1 MVGAMPIVSGE
12 LFQIGNSRAEIWQD
26 AVDECSA
33 QIGTHLTSGHLGF
46 IYTTDHH
53 SENMSAIVN
62 RLEGQTNVRHW
73 IGATGIGVLRSGHE
87 DYDCPAINVMV
98 GTFPENSFQVFSDA
112 QGDLESFN
120 RDHQPWFES
129 NFQTF
134 AVVHANPESREL
146 PRLIPAL
153 SDALRD
159 GYLVGALSSS
169 HGHTVQVADGPTTSD
184 LSGVLFSEKVS
195 VSTGLTQ
202 GCSPIGPQRTIT
214 RIRQNIIFTI
224 DDRPALEVFEEDIGE
239 KFAQDLSRVAGKIFA
254 ALPVVGSDTGDY
266 LVRNIV
272 GVDPQHK
279 LLAIGDNV
287 NTGDSILFCER
298 DRTSAEKDLIRML
311 RDLKQRSAC
320 SAPRGGVYFSCLGR
334 GRHTFGEESN
344 EMTLIQRELGDVPLV
359 GFFAN
364 GEIGHR
370 RLYSYTGVLTL
381 FL

>member
-1 MVGAMPIVSGE
+1 MVSAVPVVSGE
-12 LFQIGNSRAEIWQD
+12 PFQVGSSRAEIWQD

-33 QIGTHLTSGHLGF
+33 QIGTTSCHLGF

-53 SENMSAIVN
+53 GENMSAIVE
-62 RLEGQTNVRHW
+62 RLKAQTKVRHW
-73 IGATGIGVLRSGHE
+73 VGATGIGVLRSGHE
-87 DYDCPAINVMV
+87 DYECPAINVMV
-98 GTFPENSFQVFSDA
+98 GAFPENSFQVFSDA

-120 RDHQPWFES
+120 RDHRPWFES
-129 NFQTF
+129 NVQTF
-134 AVVHANPESREL
+134 AVVHANPESAEV

-153 SDALRD
+153 SDALQG

-169 HGHTVQVADGPTTSD
+169 HGRNVQVADAPTTSD
-184 LSGVLFSEKVS
+184 LSGVLFSEKVP

-214 RIRQNIIFTI
+214 RISQNIIFTI

-239 KFAQDLSRVAGKIFA
+239 KLAQDLSRVAGKIFA

-279 LLAIGDNV
+279 LLAIGDSV
-287 NTGDSILFCER
+287 DTGDSILFCQR
-298 DRTSAEKDLIRML
+298 DRTSAEEDLIRML
-311 RDLKQRSAC
+311 RDLKQRSAG
-320 SAPRGGVYFSCLGR
+320 SVPRGGVYFSCLGR
-334 GRHTFGEESN
+334 GRQTFGEDSN

-370 RLYSYTGVLTL
+370 RLYGYTGVLTL